1 MEKKKYAAYGMLLA
15 GTALLAVGV
24 QNFLEPME
32 LVAGGISGLGM
43 ILDDVSRRLGGPAV
57 RTGKAVFGENHT
69 DFPFVFC
76 DALHCSKISYVSW
89 GFADSGSL
97 WRCAYGGWSGIG
109 AAGRR
114 DHRRRGLGG
123 GIAS

>member
-43 ILDDVSRRLGGPAV
+43 ILDDVSRRLGGVERKWYAV
-57 RTGKAVFGENHT
+57 CGAY
-69 DFPFVFC
+69 FPNRFC
-76 DALHCSKISYVSW
+76 ILNSSAHI
-89 GFADSGSL
+89 GSM
-97 WRCAYGGWSGIG
+97 G
-109 AAGRR
+109 
-114 DHRRRGLGG
+114 D
-123 GIAS
+123 